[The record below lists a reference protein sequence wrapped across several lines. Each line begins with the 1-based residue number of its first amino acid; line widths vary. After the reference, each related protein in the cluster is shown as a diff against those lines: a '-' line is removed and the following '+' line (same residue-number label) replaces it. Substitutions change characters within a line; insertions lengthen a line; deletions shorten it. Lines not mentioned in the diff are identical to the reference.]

1 MASTI
6 AAARYATPVIAS
18 DAERDFIRW
27 AVWIIN
33 DGDHMRRL
41 IAFATVVLIAC
52 AGPAAAQEPGSRAE
66 EEARQ
71 QQEKARALSA
81 YKPGFIERQILAIE
95 RAGGFAVPR
104 GLFVTFGDIK
114 RGSGVALGPAYG
126 KVLPSGA
133 TAIAKAAWSI
143 NNYKMAQVAVQSP
156 LLASDRLRVSGRI
169 RWQDAPMVRLYALGP
184 DSPER
189 GTHYAERKNELSAQ
203 ALFKPFPLLQLGGGL
218 SFERFTTGPAH
229 DVSPDV
235 ADLLVVPGMGADPDY
250 VHSHASAALDWRDG
264 EGYSRHGSLL
274 RATLHDYRQ
283 QNDGPYTFQ
292 RLDGDAE
299 QYVPVLHGNWVIFL
313 GLHASTTYAASGREV
328 PFFLMPVLGGH
339 DLRGFGNYRF
349 RDRHSIY
356 MTAEY
361 RWYAQEFL
369 DAAIFY
375 DAGKVVP
382 SRGALDF
389 SGFQHSVGAGVRFHG
404 LQTTV
409 LRLEVAQSRE
419 GTRLLVAFSPVG
431 Q

>member
-1 MASTI
+1 MQRVTTFAI
-6 AAARYATPVIAS
+6 AAL
-18 DAERDFIRW
+18 
-27 AVWIIN
+27 
-33 DGDHMRRL
+33 M
-41 IAFATVVLIAC
+41 AC
-52 AGPAAAQEPGSRAE
+52 AGAAFGQEPGSRAE

-71 QQEKARALSA
+71 QQQKARSLSP
-81 YKPGFIERQILAIE
+81 YKARFVERQILAME
-95 RAGGFAVPR
+95 NAGGLAVPR
-104 GLFVTFGDIK
+104 GFFVTFGDIK
-114 RGSGVALGPAYG
+114 RGAGLALGPAYG
-126 KVLPSGA
+126 RVLPSG
-133 TAIAKAAWSI
+133 TTVIAKAAWSM
-143 NNYKMAQVAVQSP
+143 NDYKMAQFAAQSR
-156 LLASDRLRVSGRI
+156 LLAADRLRISARI

-189 GTHYAERKNELSAQ
+189 GTHYAETKDELSAQ
-203 ALFKPFPLLQLGGGL
+203 ALFKPIRLLRLGGGL

-229 DVSPDV
+229 NIRQDV

-250 VHSHASAALDWRDG
+250 LHSHASAALDGRDG
-264 EGYSRHGSLL
+264 EGHSRHGSLL

-283 QNDGPYTFQ
+283 QNDGPYSFQ

-299 QYVPVLHGNWVIFL
+299 QYVPVLHGNWVMFL
-313 GLHASTTYAASGREV
+313 GLHASTTSTAPGRAV
-328 PFFLMPVLGGH
+328 PFFLLPDLGGH

-382 SRGALDF
+382 DRGSLDF
-389 SGFQHSVGAGVRFHG
+389 SHFRNSVGAGVRFHG
-404 LQTTV
+404 PQTT
-409 LRLEVAQSRE
+409 LMRLEVARSSE
-419 GTRLLVAFSPVG
+419 GTRLLIAFRPVG